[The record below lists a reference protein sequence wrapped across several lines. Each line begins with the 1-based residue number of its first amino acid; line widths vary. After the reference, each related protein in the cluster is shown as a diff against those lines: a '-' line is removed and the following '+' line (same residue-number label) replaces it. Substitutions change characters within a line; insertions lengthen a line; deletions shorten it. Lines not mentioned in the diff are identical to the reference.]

1 MVDDV
6 GVNNLSS
13 SKELGI
19 LLCVKRR
26 VKFNQ
31 VVDLLLTI
39 FAFTA
44 NTSYA
49 LQENESF
56 NIELSDTLESDIVFT
71 SDVYGYIDADYVITV
86 KEVCNKRAAVIPVWG
101 SIYIITVQAITNGI
115 ILFSTIISSKQ

>member
-86 KEVCNKRAAVIPVWG
+86 KEVYVYLKSTLKNFVD
-101 SIYIITVQAITNGI
+101 
-115 ILFSTIISSKQ
+115 FS